1 MKDKYKKQMPVR
13 TEACEE
19 KAARILPGGGEP
31 DSGTYA
37 YAAGRGGSD
46 EFKSCPVG
54 GAEPGGGRTASQRIS
69 FPEEWQSHA
78 DPQQLR

>member
-1 MKDKYKKQMPVR
+1 MKKLKDKYKKQMPVR

-54 GAEPGGGRTASQRIS
+54 GAEPGGMAKSCRSATITIRKQ
-69 FPEEWQSHA
+69 
-78 DPQQLR
+78 